1 MSDKRNHDGQ
11 EKLFHTR
18 ERKIMTDKRFGQ
30 EVWAREIMTGKK
42 NCDGLE
48 VRTREIMTA
57 RRFRQEKLCR
67 TRGSDERNYK
77 EQEVRTRE
85 IMTDKRH

>member
-30 EVWAREIMTGKK
+30 EVRAREIMTGKI
-42 NCDGLE
+42 NYDGLE
-48 VRTREIMTA
+48 VRTKEIMTNK
-57 RRFRQEKLCR
+57 RFGREKLR
-67 TRGSDERNYK
+67 GTRSSDKRNYVG
-77 EQEVRTRE
+77 QEVRARE
-85 IMTDKRH
+85 IMTD